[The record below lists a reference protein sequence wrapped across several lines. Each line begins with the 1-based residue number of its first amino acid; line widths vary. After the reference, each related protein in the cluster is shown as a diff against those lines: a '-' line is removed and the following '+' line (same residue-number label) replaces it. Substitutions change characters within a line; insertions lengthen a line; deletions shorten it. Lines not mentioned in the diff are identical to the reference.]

1 MSPELCLRR
10 EDDRDLAVLVWRFDA
25 PVRVISSAPLG
36 GGIGLRS
43 WVLNAQVPSNYPRT
57 DPERHV
63 GEIAAELAL
72 EGDGVGMLTAA
83 DVRAVRHVTDG
94 GVDAAVSVGLGQP
107 TWASAPDAVSER
119 ATCRSTSGE
128 KPDVSRHVVGTI
140 NVVAW
145 IPACLCPAALVNAT
159 ATVAEAKA
167 QALFEAGIAGTGT
180 ATDAIVIACP
190 DTGEVEAFGG
200 PRSTWGARLARA
212 THAAVLAGAR

>member
-25 PVRVISSAPLG
+25 PVRVISSAPHG

-63 GEIAAELAL
+63 GEIAAALAL

-107 TWASAPDAVSER
+107 TWAAAPDAVSER
-119 ATCRSTSGE
+119 ATC
-128 KPDVSRHVVGTI
+128 TI

-145 IPACLCPAALVNAT
+145 VPACLCPAALVNAT
-159 ATVAEAKA
+159 TTVTEAKA

-190 DTGEVEAFGG
+190 DTGAVEAFGG